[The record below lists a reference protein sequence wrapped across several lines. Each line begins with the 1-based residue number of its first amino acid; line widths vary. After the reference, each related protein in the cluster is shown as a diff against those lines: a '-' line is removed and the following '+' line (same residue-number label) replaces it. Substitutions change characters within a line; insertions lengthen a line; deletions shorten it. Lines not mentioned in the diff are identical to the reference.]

1 MPRITGCS
9 SVAPSD
15 GPAPAGSTRTSTTI
29 QDERRQLQTLM
40 NINRGFVKS
49 IDAYALV
56 LVLLATVTY
65 PTFSQPPGSFDD
77 DGLMRTSGNPRLLWF
92 VYLNSFSFFFS
103 MTDLLLC
110 LSGKYAPMSNL
121 RKADL
126 GDPKTQEELAKF
138 NEKLAHSVLF
148 TLTKLLVINVLFV
161 LSLTCCIAAY
171 IAAGSA
177 VQQLTISNRL
187 SIIIPGIGGCLLYSV
202 FVVWLFLD
210 FALFFSFARSGSGS
224 SLDVDCFRDFGT
236 MIWFFLSLGGSSC
249 TQNRFQRL
257 AQKLAETARLWSVRQ
272 LFNKASDEIN
282 CYDQNIP
289 APSSATRNNTPHELN
304 AAEQTSQQQ
313 QQRST
318 ETSNNAAAAAAAFRA
333 QQSADNNNAAAFS
346 STAFRPLTSPSAVN
360 AVERQQQQPP
370 AHRRPARIPNSQDVP
385 SFRDQTSVPLS
396 ARSRVQE
403 LGKFETPDDDKEAE
417 EEQGGGGEG
426 HGPEAEADLHGPV
439 ANSRTSLGVR
449 CSSFR
454 CSTCYGIPCVCGTGL
469 TQL

>member
-1 MPRITGCS
+1 
-9 SVAPSD
+9 
-15 GPAPAGSTRTSTTI
+15 
-29 QDERRQLQTLM
+29 M

-65 PTFSQPPGSFDD
+65 PTFSQPPGFFDDD

-236 MIWFFLSLGGSSC
+236 MIWFFLSLGGSSS

-257 AQKLAETARLWSVRQ
+257 AEKLAETARLWSVRQ

-318 ETSNNAAAAAAAFRA
+318 ETSNAAAAAAFRA

-403 LGKFETPDDDKEAE
+403 LGKFETPDNDKEAE
-417 EEQGGGGEG
+417 EEEEEEGGGGGGGGGGG
-426 HGPEAEADLHGPV
+426 HGPESEADLHGPV
-439 ANSRTSLGVR
+439 ANSPLDLLYVPYNLL
-449 CSSFR
+449 FR
-454 CSTCYGIPCVCGTGL
+454 FIQNHL
-469 TQL
+469 

>member
-1 MPRITGCS
+1 
-9 SVAPSD
+9 
-15 GPAPAGSTRTSTTI
+15 
-29 QDERRQLQTLM
+29 
-40 NINRGFVKS
+40 
-49 IDAYALV
+49 
-56 LVLLATVTY
+56 
-65 PTFSQPPGSFDD
+65 
-77 DGLMRTSGNPRLLWF
+77 
-92 VYLNSFSFFFS
+92 

-121 RKADL
+121 RKPYPPVER
-126 GDPKTQEELAKF
+126 GDPKTKEELAK
-138 NEKLAHSVLF
+138 EELTKEELAKEELVKQLAHSVLF

-177 VQQLTISNRL
+177 VQPLTISNRFL
-187 SIIIPGIGGCLLYSV
+187 IIISVIGGLFYSV
-202 FVVWLFLD
+202 FVVWLFVD

-289 APSSATRNNTPHELN
+289 APLSATRNNTPHELN

-318 ETSNNAAAAAAAFRA
+318 ETSNAAAAAAFRA
-333 QQSADNNNAAAFS
+333 QQSADNNNAAASS
-346 STAFRPLTSPSAVN
+346 STAFRPLTSPAAVN
-360 AVERQQQQPP
+360 AAEWQQQQPP

-385 SFRDQTSVPLS
+385 SFPDQTSVPLS
-396 ARSRVQE
+396 ARSRVLE
-403 LGKFETPDDDKEAE
+403 LGKFETPDDHKEAE
-417 EEQGGGGEG
+417 EEEEGGGGGGGGG
-426 HGPEAEADLHGPV
+426 HGPESEADLHGPV
-439 ANSRTSLGVR
+439 ANSPLDLLYVPYNLLVR
-449 CSSFR
+449 F
-454 CSTCYGIPCVCGTGL
+454 IQNHL
-469 TQL
+469 

>member
-9 SVAPSD
+9 SVVPSD
-15 GPAPAGSTRTSTTI
+15 GPAPARSSDPPRTI
-29 QDERRQLQTLM
+29 QGERRLLRTLM

-77 DGLMRTSGNPRLLWF
+77 DGLMRTSSNPRLLWF
-92 VYLNSFSFFFS
+92 VYFNSFSFFFS

-110 LSGKYAPMSNL
+110 ISGKYAPMTNL
-121 RKADL
+121 RVDL
-126 GDPKTQEELAKF
+126 PVHEEQGDPKTKEELAKF
-138 NEKLAHSVLF
+138 NDQLARSVLF
-148 TLTKLLVINVLFV
+148 TLTKLLVINFLFV
-161 LSLTCCIAAY
+161 LSLACCIAAY
-171 IAAGSA
+171 ILAGSA

-187 SIIIPGIGGCLLYSV
+187 SFIILGIGGCLYFL
-202 FVVWLFLD
+202 FVGWLFLD
-210 FALFFSFARSGSGS
+210 FALFFSFVRSGSGS
-224 SLDVDCFRDFGT
+224 CLDLEWFKDIGA
-236 MIWFFLSLGGSSC
+236 MIWFFLCLGGSSC
-249 TQNRFQRL
+249 TQNRFHRL
-257 AQKLAETARLWSVRQ
+257 AEKLAKAARLWSVRQ

-289 APSSATRNNTPHELN
+289 APSSATRNNTPHELY

-313 QQRST
+313 QQGST
-318 ETSNNAAAAAAAFRA
+318 ETSNDAAAAAAATFRA
-333 QQSADNNNAAAFS
+333 QQSADNNNAPASS
-346 STAFRPLTSPSAVN
+346 STAFRPLTSPAAVN
-360 AVERQQQQPP
+360 AAEWQQQQAQP
-370 AHRRPARIPNSQDVP
+370 AHRRPARTTNSQDFP

-403 LGKFETPDDDKEAE
+403 LPDDDKEAAE
-417 EEQGGGGEG
+417 EEEEEEAG
-426 HGPEAEADLHGPV
+426 HGPDAEADLDGPV

-454 CSTCYGIPCVCGTGL
+454 CSTCYGIPCVCGGTGL
-469 TQL
+469 P

>member
-1 MPRITGCS
+1 
-9 SVAPSD
+9 
-15 GPAPAGSTRTSTTI
+15 
-29 QDERRQLQTLM
+29 M

-77 DGLMRTSGNPRLLWF
+77 DGLMKTSGNPRLLWF

-121 RKADL
+121 RKPDPPVER
-126 GDPKTQEELAKF
+126 GDPKTKEELAKEEPTKEELAKEEPTKEELAKEEPTKEELAKEEPTKEELAKEEPTKEELAKEEPTKEELAKEELVKF
-138 NEKLAHSVLF
+138 NKQLAHSVLF

-177 VQQLTISNRL
+177 VQQLTISDRL

-210 FALFFSFARSGSGS
+210 FALFFSFARSGSDS

-236 MIWFFLSLGGSSC
+236 MIWFFLSLGGSSR

-257 AQKLAETARLWSVRQ
+257 ARKLAETARLPSVRQ

-289 APSSATRNNTPHELN
+289 APLSATRNNTPNELN

-318 ETSNNAAAAAAAFRA
+318 ETSNAAAGSGMAATTGTCSSKTRA
-333 QQSADNNNAAAFS
+333 HSK
-346 STAFRPLTSPSAVN
+346 
-360 AVERQQQQPP
+360 QP
-370 AHRRPARIPNSQDVP
+370 RRPFLP
-385 SFRDQTSVPLS
+385 
-396 ARSRVQE
+396 
-403 LGKFETPDDDKEAE
+403 
-417 EEQGGGGEG
+417 
-426 HGPEAEADLHGPV
+426 
-439 ANSRTSLGVR
+439 
-449 CSSFR
+449 
-454 CSTCYGIPCVCGTGL
+454 
-469 TQL
+469 

>member
-1 MPRITGCS
+1 MRP
-9 SVAPSD
+9 
-15 GPAPAGSTRTSTTI
+15 TTI
-29 QDERRQLQTLM
+29 QDERRQLRTLM
-40 NINRGFVKS
+40 NMNRGFVKS

-77 DGLMRTSGNPRLLWF
+77 DGLMRTSCNPPLLWF

-110 LSGKYAPMSNL
+110 ISGKYAPMGNL
-121 RKADL
+121 LTGDL
-126 GDPKTQEELAKF
+126 KVERGDPKTQEGGLVKF
-138 NEKLAHSVLF
+138 NDKLAQSVLF

-171 IAAGSA
+171 ISAGSA
-177 VQQLTISNRL
+177 VQQLPISNRL
-187 SIIIPGIGGCLLYSV
+187 SIIIPGIGGCLLYFV

-210 FALFFSFARSGSGS
+210 FALFFSFARSDLADSDLARPGSI
-224 SLDVDCFRDFGT
+224 VDCFTDFCT
-236 MIWFFLSLGGSSC
+236 LIWFFLFRGGSSC
-249 TQNRFQRL
+249 TQKRFEGL
-257 AQKLAETARLWSVRQ
+257 AKNLAEAARLWSVQQ
-272 LFNKASDEIN
+272 LFNKASDEII
-282 CYDQNIP
+282 CYDQ
-289 APSSATRNNTPHELN
+289 NTPHELN

-318 ETSNNAAAAAAAFRA
+318 ETSNNNAAAAAAFRA
-333 QQSADNNNAAAFS
+333 QQSADNNNAAAS
-346 STAFRPLTSPSAVN
+346 SPAVFRPLTSQAAVN
-360 AVERQQQQPP
+360 AVELQQQQAP
-370 AHRRPARIPNSQDVP
+370 ARRRPARIPNSQDFP
-385 SFRDQTSVPLS
+385 SFRDQTSVPIS

-403 LGKFETPDDDKEAE
+403 LGKFETPDDDKESE
-417 EEQGGGGEG
+417 EEEEGGEG

-454 CSTCYGIPCVCGTGL
+454 CSTCYGIPCECRTGL
-469 TQL
+469 PQL

>member
-9 SVAPSD
+9 SVVPSD
-15 GPAPAGSTRTSTTI
+15 GPAPAGSTGPPRTI
-29 QDERRQLQTLM
+29 QGERRLLRTLM

-77 DGLMRTSGNPRLLWF
+77 DGLMRTSYNPRLLWF
-92 VYLNSFSFFFS
+92 VYFNSFSFFFS

-110 LSGKYAPMSNL
+110 ISGKYAPMTNL
-121 RKADL
+121 RVDL
-126 GDPKTQEELAKF
+126 RVDVEQGDPKSKEEELAEF
-138 NEKLAHSVLF
+138 NDQLAHSVLF

-171 IAAGSA
+171 ISAGSA
-177 VQQLTISNRL
+177 VQELNISNRL

-210 FALFFSFARSGSGS
+210 FALFFRSARSGSI
-224 SLDVDCFRDFGT
+224 VDCFTDFGT
-236 MIWFFLSLGGSSC
+236 MIWFFLFPGGSSC
-249 TQNRFQRL
+249 TQKRFGLL
-257 AQKLAETARLWSVRQ
+257 AQTLADTARLWKVQQ

-289 APSSATRNNTPHELN
+289 APSSATRNNTPHELY

-313 QQRST
+313 QQGST
-318 ETSNNAAAAAAAFRA
+318 ETSNDAAAATFRA
-333 QQSADNNNAAAFS
+333 QQSADNNNAPASS
-346 STAFRPLTSPSAVN
+346 STAFRPLTSPAAVN
-360 AVERQQQQPP
+360 AAEWQQQQAQPT
-370 AHRRPARIPNSQDVP
+370 HRRPARTTNSQDFP

-403 LGKFETPDDDKEAE
+403 LPDDDKEAAAE
-417 EEQGGGGEG
+417 EEG
-426 HGPEAEADLHGPV
+426 HGPDAEADLHGPV

-469 TQL
+469 P